1 MDTKMDTKT
10 DTKWIQKWIQ
20 KQIQKMDTKTDTKIP
35 GCRGCESLS
44 LIPDIRVF
52 YLLHPSYLKCN
63 TFIYSIPG
71 FYCVLKLEYPST
83 FKLKSLRSSE
93 KFGL

>member
-1 MDTKMDTKT
+1 MDTK
-10 DTKWIQKWIQ
+10 I
-20 KQIQKMDTKTDTKIP
+20 DTKIP

-52 YLLHPSYLKCN
+52 YLLHPSYLICN
-63 TFIYSIPG
+63 NYIYSITG